1 MSSSSTQ
8 TVIVV
13 GSTGLIGSEV
23 FRLLASIDGGRRYRV
38 LGAHPG
44 TEPPLDLEDT
54 ASMRSY
60 FDRVGPVHHV
70 VVAAGDARF
79 GRFPELTTEDFAVGL
94 RSKLMGQVNLVRE
107 AWQRILR
114 PGSITLT
121 SGALAHSPIPG
132 SSAVALVNGAL
143 DSFVRAATLDLPS
156 AVRVNVVSPGW
167 LAETRRKMG
176 LDPAGSVTAR
186 EVAELYVRAI
196 ESDARG
202 EILTSDSLRTNNAAT
217 AAE

>member
-1 MSSSSTQ
+1 MITSNMQ
-8 TVIVV
+8 TVVII

-23 FRLLASIDGGRRYRV
+23 VDLLSSTDRAHRYRV
-38 LGAHPG
+38 HGATPN
-44 TEPPLDLEDT
+44 TTPPLDLGDS
-54 ASMRSY
+54 ASMRRY
-60 FDRVGPVHHV
+60 FEQVTPVHHV
-70 VVAAGDARF
+70 VVTAGDARF
-79 GRFPELTTEDFAVGL
+79 GRLLELTAEDFAVGL

-107 AWQRILR
+107 ASKYIEK

-143 DSFVRAATLDLPS
+143 DSFVRAACLDLPETL
-156 AVRVNVVSPGW
+156 RVNVVSPGW
-167 LAETRRKMG
+167 LAETRRKLG

-186 EVAELYVRAI
+186 EVAALYLRAI

-202 EILTSDSLRTNNAAT
+202 RVFALDALEAKAA
-217 AAE
+217 